1 MSHCTVVSVIKA
13 FSGLPTLQNAGDY
26 TGKPTQKAAH
36 GKKEYAVQTIGEIH
50 RSSSPDKS
58 GLIGA
63 LLQPDRQ

>member
-26 TGKPTQKAAH
+26 TGKATQKAAH

-50 RSSSPDKS
+50 HYTGPNKTS
-58 GLIGA
+58 LIST
-63 LLQPDRQ
+63 LL